1 MRPRWKKLFADLIGF
16 PIRTILV
23 VLSIAVGLYAIGMI
37 VTIHMVVQD
46 DMAQGYVKDHPPNI
60 QISVDQA
67 DQNIIESVK
76 KFEGIATVEGARKFT
91 SRIIDKNGDLVKA
104 DILARKTYVEPE
116 IMIVNRLDGE
126 LAIGEGEILIDQ
138 FKFGNVQLFE
148 KDSIKV
154 ELPSGSIK
162 ELFVA
167 GKIQDQV
174 IGFDTGGGGF
184 FIAPIQGYI
193 TLESLPLFE
202 QQQSFNQ
209 IFITVEPELVDLKQI
224 REVSDSV
231 VDYLTKN
238 DVRVIQTTVKKSTT
252 HPNFIYV
259 NAIAILLFVLGFMVV
274 FLSSFLIINTLS
286 AIMNQ
291 QIEQI
296 GIMKSIGGTERQIYS
311 IYIVLIFIFG
321 FLALCLALPLSMIS
335 GFKMV
340 AYLANKANFIFQGER
355 FLWQPVLISI
365 FIAFL
370 IPQIVGAYPIR
381 IGIKIKVTEALNGIF
396 NAASRST
403 KKLLLK
409 NRKISRPILLSIRN
423 VFRNKTR
430 LILSLIT
437 LSLGGSIFISTFNV
451 QIALKNHT
459 TKIGQYFLA
468 DVNLDFD
475 RPYRISKVQNDL
487 RSITG
492 IKNVEGWAFASSQ
505 VILDNEQIGETV
517 RLIGPPLDSELIQAV
532 LIRGRWLQ
540 KGDHNAI
547 VINEVFQTNFPDLD
561 IGDTLKLRVNNEET
575 IWTIVG
581 FFQLAGKSTGFIAYT
596 DFDSLAEYNNSK
608 FHTVIFRIASNTE
621 NMNIDQQKELAREI
635 STHLKKKGYHIL
647 QAEAGLSMIESTT
660 IGLNIIT
667 IFLLVMALL
676 TGIVG
681 GIGLSGTM
689 SINVFERI
697 REIGIMRAIGASN
710 PIIFRSVLLEG
721 FFIGAI
727 SWLLSI
733 LLAIPMTKILCD
745 SLSLALFDAVG
756 LFAFTPRGV
765 MIWLIVVILLS
776 FISSILPAWNATKLT
791 IREVLAYE

>member
-1 MRPRWKKLFADLIGF
+1 MQPRWKKLFADLVGF

-23 VLSIAVGLYAIGMI
+23 VLSIAVGLYAVGMI
-37 VTIHMVVQD
+37 VTIHVVVQD
-46 DMAQGYVKDHPPNI
+46 DMAKGYIKDHPPNI
-60 QISVDQA
+60 QISVNQV
-67 DQNIIESVK
+67 DQNMIESIQ
-76 KFEGIATVEGARKFT
+76 KFDGISYAEGARKFT

-104 DILARKTYVEPE
+104 DILARETYVEPE
-116 IMIVNRLDGE
+116 IMVINRLDGD
-126 LAIGEGEILIDQ
+126 LAISEGEILIDQ
-138 FKFGNVQLFE
+138 FKFGNVQLFD
-148 KDSIKV
+148 KDLIKV
-154 ELPSGSIK
+154 ELPSGTIK
-162 ELFVA
+162 EVKLA
-167 GKIQDQV
+167 GKIQDQT

-202 QQQSFNQ
+202 QKQSFNQ
-209 IFITVEPELVDLKQI
+209 IFITVKPEIVELVRI
-224 REVSDSV
+224 REISDSI
-231 VDYLTKN
+231 VDYLSKN
-238 DVRVIQTTVKKSTT
+238 DVLVIQTTVKKSTT

-259 NAIAILLFVLGFMVV
+259 NAIAILLFVLGFMIV

-286 AIMNQ
+286 AIMNH

-296 GIMKSIGGTERQIYS
+296 GIMKSIGGTEKQIYA
-311 IYIVLIFIFG
+311 IYIVLIFILG
-321 FLALCLALPLSMIS
+321 LLALCLALPFSMLS

-340 AYLANKANFIFQGER
+340 AFLANKANFIFQGER

-365 FIAFL
+365 VIAFV
-370 IPQIVGAYPIR
+370 IPQLVGTYPIR
-381 IGIKIKVTEALNGIF
+381 HGIKIKVNEALNGII
-396 NAASRST
+396 NVSKSST
-403 KKLLLK
+403 KKLILK
-409 NRKISRPILLSIRN
+409 NRRISRPLLLSIRN

-487 RSITG
+487 RAITR

-505 VILDNEQIGETV
+505 VIFDNNQVGDTV
-517 RLIGPPLDSELIQAV
+517 RLVGPPMESELIQATLV
-532 LIRGRWLQ
+532 RGRWLQ
-540 KGDHNAI
+540 DGDHNAI

-561 IGDTLKLRVNNEET
+561 VGDTLKLRVNNEET
-575 IWTIVG
+575 NWTIVG
-581 FFQLAGKSTGFIAYT
+581 FFQLAGKSTGYIAYT

-608 FHTVIFRIASNTE
+608 FHTVIFRIASNNE

-635 STHLKKKGYHIL
+635 STLLKEKGYHIL
-647 QAEAGLSMIESTT
+647 QAEAGLALIESTT

-667 IFLLVMALL
+667 IFLLIMALL

-721 FFIGAI
+721 FFIGAL
-727 SWLLSI
+727 SWLFSI

-765 MIWLIVVILLS
+765 LIWLIVVTLLS
-776 FISSILPAWNATKLT
+776 TFSSILPAWNATKLT